1 VKRQVLFLFVGALLA
16 ASACGIA
23 YSLWDDVIEIRGT
36 MEFGTL
42 TLRFVESLVCT
53 DNEDSKDVGSCTCVY
68 ADPDPVSGGFE
79 GLAVSLENG
88 YPGYEATGAFTIE
101 NVGSLPDHVVA
112 IELHPGAGLVVGE
125 IYLDNVGEPVG
136 WRLDDAITGES
147 VLAVYVQ
154 EDDGSSLVSSIVD
167 PGGILPGEIV
177 VTVKDG
183 AEQLGSYWFM
193 VEVWY
198 D

>member
-1 VKRQVLFLFVGALLA
+1 MRRQVLFLFVGALLA

-42 TLRFVESLVCT
+42 TLRFVEPLVCS
-53 DNEDSKDVGSCTCVY
+53 DNEDSINVGRCTCLY

-101 NVGSLPDHVVA
+101 NVGSLPDHVVGVDMY
-112 IELHPGAGLVVGE
+112 PGAGLVVGE
-125 IYLDNVGEPVG
+125 VYLDGAGEPVG
-136 WRLDDAITGES
+136 WRLDDAITGEP
-147 VLAVYVQ
+147 VLVVHVQ
-154 EDDGSSLVSSIVD
+154 EDDDSSLVSSIVD
-167 PGGILPGEIV
+167 PGGILPGKIV
-177 VTVKDG
+177 VAVSDG
-183 AEQLGSYWFM
+183 AEQWNSYGFR